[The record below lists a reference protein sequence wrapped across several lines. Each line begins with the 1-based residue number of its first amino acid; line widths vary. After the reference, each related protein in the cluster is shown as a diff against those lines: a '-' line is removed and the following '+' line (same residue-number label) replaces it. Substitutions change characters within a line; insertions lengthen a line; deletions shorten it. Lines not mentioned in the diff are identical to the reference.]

1 MNNSIYHAF
10 VKKVEAT
17 KHQKRYLIRG
27 FIDGVLSS
35 LGVVIGASTAIGSTI
50 GSTSTST
57 ASAIIIAAGIGG
69 GVANGLSNILGASVG
84 EKLFKEIE
92 LSEIEKAM
100 LKSGGELHGTAVD
113 EKLNETLMSS
123 AIYDGIATFIG
134 SVIPVLPF
142 IIGALLKITDMIS
155 LYVSILISLSLF
167 FILGVYIGKMARE
180 HVIISGLKLVAFG
193 VVTVV
198 ITTLIRTLI

>member
-1 MNNSIYHAF
+1 MNNSIYPPF

-50 GSTSTST
+50 GSTTST

>member
-1 MNNSIYHAF
+1 MKLLLFTPS
-10 VKKVEAT
+10 VKKIKT
-17 KHQKRYLIRG
+17 SKHQKRYLIRG

-35 LGVVIGASTAIGSTI
+35 LGVVIGASTAIGSTV
-50 GSTSTST
+50 GSSNGTI

-84 EKLFKEIE
+84 EKLVKEIE
-92 LSEIEKAM
+92 LGEIEKAM
-100 LKSGGELHGTAVD
+100 IKRGGELRGTAVD
-113 EKLNETLMSS
+113 EKLNQTLIAS

-142 IIGALLKITDMIS
+142 IIGAILLINDMIS
-155 LYVSILISLSLF
+155 LYASIIISLLLF
-167 FILGVYIGKMARE
+167 FILGIYIGKIARE

-193 VVTVV
+193 IVTVI
-198 ITTLIRTLI
+198 ITTLIRTIL

>member
-1 MNNSIYHAF
+1 
-10 VKKVEAT
+10 VKKVVTT

-35 LGVVIGASTAIGSTI
+35 LGVVIGASTAIGATV
-50 GSTSTST
+50 GSNNTTA

-84 EKLFKEIE
+84 EKLVKEIE

-100 LKSGGELHGTAVD
+100 LKRGGELRGTVVD
-113 EKLNETLMSS
+113 EKLNEKLWFS
-123 AIYDGIATFIG
+123 AIYDGVATFIG

-142 IIGALLKITDMIS
+142 IIGSLFLITDMIS
-155 LYVSILISLSLF
+155 LYISIVLSLALF
-167 FILGVYIGKMARE
+167 FILGIYIGKIAKE
-180 HVIISGLKLVAFG
+180 HIILSGLKLVAFG
-193 VVTVV
+193 VVTVI
-198 ITTLIRTLI
+198 ITTLIRTVL